1 MAALHCD
8 VIAASLHAC
17 CGVRARLF
25 QQQIGEASRV
35 LYLADVLR
43 VRDAKLDTGIPYVCA
58 ASRG

>member
-1 MAALHCD
+1 MPAFHSD
-8 VIAASLHAC
+8 VIAVSLHAC

-43 VRDAKLDTGIPYVCA
+43 VRDAKLDTGIPCVCA
-58 ASRG
+58 ESLG